1 MIRQFSKAFS
11 FPISLL
17 SADRFT
23 FAKNTVTAVA
33 LGKKPEDEYH
43 QNLHLLSKDVKG
55 NCCVLYTSKP
65 KGDLLKYLKISKK
78 NGVDL
83 ELLSYWS
90 KSGDYVNH
98 KKAQVKAKKDE
109 NAMEL

>member
-1 MIRQFSKAFS
+1 M
-11 FPISLL
+11 
-17 SADRFT
+17 
-23 FAKNTVTAVA
+23 TAVA

-55 NCCVLYTSKP
+55 NCCVLYTSKS
-65 KGDLLKYLKISKK
+65 KADLLKYLKISKK
-78 NGVDL
+78 NGIDL

-90 KSGDYVNH
+90 KSGDYVSH
-98 KKAQVKAKKDE
+98 KKAQTKKAKNDE